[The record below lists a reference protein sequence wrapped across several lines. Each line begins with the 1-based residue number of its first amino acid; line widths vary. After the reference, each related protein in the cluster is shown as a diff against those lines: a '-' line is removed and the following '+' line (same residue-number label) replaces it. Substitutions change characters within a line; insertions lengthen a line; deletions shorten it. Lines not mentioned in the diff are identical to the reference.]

1 MFHVKRR
8 RRMLC
13 YAPMALSR
21 TIAIANQKGGV
32 GKTTTAINLGASL
45 AAADLRVL
53 LVDLDPQGNC
63 TSGLGMDKNTLQA
76 STYHVLTEGADPL
89 SAICST
95 DLDSLDLLPSNRELT
110 GATLELLGVK
120 RREFRLALALEPL
133 HERYDFILIDCPPT
147 LGILTLNALV
157 AADSL
162 LIPIQCEYFALEGL
176 SDLMDTLGRVQQ
188 SLNPKLC
195 IEGVLLTMYDERLNL
210 SAQIC
215 QSVRGHLGDQV
226 FQIII
231 PRNVRLA
238 ESPSFGKPILLYA
251 VRSKGADSYLQLA
264 REILAKMAPLEEKLP
279 YATHSIGVIS

>member
-8 RRMLC
+8 RRMLS
-13 YAPMALSR
+13 YAPMAFSR

-53 LVDLDPQGNC
+53 IVDLDPQGNC
-63 TSGLGMDKNTLQA
+63 TSGLGMDKNSLQA
-76 STYHVLTEGADPL
+76 SAYHVLTEGADPL

-95 DLDSLDLLPSNRELT
+95 DLDSLHLLPANRELT
-110 GATLELLGVK
+110 GATLELLEVK
-120 RREFRLALALEPL
+120 RREFRLDLALEPL
-133 HERYDFILIDCPPT
+133 RERYDFILIDCPPT
-147 LGILTLNALV
+147 LGILTVNALV

-176 SDLMDTLGRVQQ
+176 SDLMGTLDRVQQ
-188 SLNPKLC
+188 SLNPKLR

-210 SAQIC
+210 SAQIR

-226 FQIII
+226 FRIII

-264 REILAKMAPLEEKLP
+264 REILAKIAPLEGKLP
-279 YATHSIGVIS
+279 YPAHSIGVTS